1 MKEINLTEEM
11 KKTVQRCIWFESPEE
26 AVKDTPRLAA
36 YIPSLYP
43 RPEDVGR
50 FVGSSLTNLLM

>member
-1 MKEINLTEEM
+1 MTFKNINFDKPMKVKLINPSIDVYLVDDIGNEY
-11 KKTVQRCIWFESPEE
+11 Q
-26 AVKDTPRLAA
+26 

-50 FVGSSLTNLLM
+50 FVGSSLTNLMM